1 MAFGN
6 LLEQKCNIFH
16 LTKVENDVGYGLK
29 TGAKYD
35 YNTEPDEVEIPC
47 HFSVG
52 LGGSNVMSQQEPQ
65 NEISG
70 RIKLAL
76 LLGTDI
82 RLNDKVLD
90 LSSGLEYVAEVPRQI
105 RQHHIIVTVQRITEL
120 KPI

>member
-1 MAFGN
+1 MAFEN

-16 LTKVENDVGYGLK
+16 LTKIENDLEYGLK
-29 TGAKYD
+29 AATKYG
-35 YNTEPDEVEIPC
+35 YNEEPDEVEIPC

-52 LGGSNVMSQQEPQ
+52 LGGSNVMAQQEPQ

-70 RIKLAL
+70 RVKLTL
-76 LLGTDI
+76 PVGTAI

-90 LSSGLEYVAEVPRQI
+90 LSSGLEYIAEQPRQI
-105 RQHHIIVTVQRITEL
+105 RKHHIIVTVQRVTEL